1 MSPSSE
7 TAFVPQSSEVSF
19 HVAAML
25 RRVPRAFKMFEIG
38 REVIGQRR
46 CLPIGNFDFGDGHD
60 SRLRQFGA
68 AFQFGQD

>member
-1 MSPSSE
+1 MSQSSE

-19 HVAAML
+19 HVAAMQ
-25 RRVPRAFKMFEIG
+25 RRVPRAFEMLQVSL
-38 REVIGQRR
+38 EVIAQRR